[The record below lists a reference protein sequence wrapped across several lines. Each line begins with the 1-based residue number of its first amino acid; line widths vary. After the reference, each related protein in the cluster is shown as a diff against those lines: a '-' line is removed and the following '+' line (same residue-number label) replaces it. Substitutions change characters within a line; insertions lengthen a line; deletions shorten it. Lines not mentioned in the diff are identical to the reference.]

1 MKNIAVVVG
10 LLALSSLFASPAIAQ
25 KYPNQ
30 PVRIV
35 VPYTAGGPVD
45 FVGRSLQQKLQEGW
59 GQTIVFDNRPGASAM
74 IGSSFV
80 ARSAPDGYTLLI
92 GGAQTHAM
100 NVATV
105 KVMMY
110 DPVADFTPISQL
122 TGTSWL
128 LVTHPSLAVKTP
140 SELVELI
147 KKNPGKYSYASS
159 GVGGVAHLGFEIL
172 SSSLGLKLQ
181 HVPYKGTSQ
190 AVNDVVAGHTPMMMG
205 DQSTLLPHVNSGRLI
220 AIAMTGDKR
229 SPHTPTVP
237 TIAES
242 LVPGYNV
249 QSWQGLWGPVGMDP
263 KLAQRLNEDFKKAL
277 QTPEVVAQLRASG
290 YEPVASS
297 IPDFKIFIDSEI
309 KQWTNGAK
317 AAGIEPQ

>member
-1 MKNIAVVVG
+1 MKNVAIAVVLAISA
-10 LLALSSLFASPAIAQ
+10 LLAKPSIAQ

-105 KVMMY
+105 KKMMY

-122 TGTSWL
+122 TGTSWI
-128 LVTHPSLAVKTP
+128 LVTHPSLGVKTP

-147 KKNPGKYSYASS
+147 KVNPGKYSYASS
-159 GVGGVAHLGFEIL
+159 GVGGVAHLGFEML
-172 SSSLGLKLQ
+172 SSSLGLKLA

-190 AVNDVVAGHTPMMMG
+190 AVNDVLAGHTPMMMG
-205 DQSTLLPHVNSGRLI
+205 DQSTLLPHINSGRLI

-229 SPHTPTVP
+229 RRMPLQFRQLP
-237 TIAES
+237 S
-242 LVPGYNV
+242 L
-249 QSWQGLWGPVGMDP
+249 
-263 KLAQRLNEDFKKAL
+263 
-277 QTPEVVAQLRASG
+277 
-290 YEPVASS
+290 
-297 IPDFKIFIDSEI
+297 
-309 KQWTNGAK
+309 
-317 AAGIEPQ
+317 

>member
-1 MKNIAVVVG
+1 MKNVAIAVVLAISS
-10 LLALSSLFASPAIAQ
+10 LLAKPSIAQ

-105 KVMMY
+105 KKMMY

-122 TGTSWL
+122 TGTSWI
-128 LVTHPSLAVKTP
+128 LVTHPSLGVKTP

-147 KKNPGKYSYASS
+147 KVNPGKYSYASS
-159 GVGGVAHLGFEIL
+159 GVGGVAHLGF
-172 SSSLGLKLQ
+172 
-181 HVPYKGTSQ
+181 
-190 AVNDVVAGHTPMMMG
+190 
-205 DQSTLLPHVNSGRLI
+205 DQSTLLPHINSGRLI

-229 SPHTPTVP
+229 SPHAPTVP

-242 LVPGYNV
+242 LVPGYNI

-263 KLAQRLNEDFKKAL
+263 KLAQRLNDDFRKAL
-277 QTPEVVAQLRASG
+277 QTPEVVAQLRSSG

-297 IPDFKIFIDSEI
+297 IADFKKFIESEI
-309 KQWTNGAK
+309 KQWTTGAK
-317 AAGIEPQ
+317 VAGIEPQ

>member
-1 MKNIAVVVG
+1 MKNVAIAVVLAISA
-10 LLALSSLFASPAIAQ
+10 LLAKPSIAQ
-25 KYPNQ
+25 KFPNQ
-30 PVRIV
+30 TVRIV

-105 KVMMY
+105 KKMMY

-122 TGTSWL
+122 TGTSWI
-128 LVTHPSLAVKTP
+128 LVTHPSLGVKTP
-140 SELVELI
+140 SELIELI
-147 KKNPGKYSYASS
+147 KVNPGKYSYASS
-159 GVGGVAHLGFEIL
+159 GVGGVAHLGFEML
-172 SSSLGLKLQ
+172 SSSLGLKLA

-190 AVNDVVAGHTPMMMG
+190 AVNDVLAGHTPMMMG
-205 DQSTLLPHVNSGRLI
+205 DQSTLLPHINSGRLI

-229 SPHTPTVP
+229 SPHAPTVP

-242 LVPGYNV
+242 LVPGYNI

-263 KLAQRLNEDFKKAL
+263 KLAQRLNDDFRKAL
-277 QTPEVVAQLRASG
+277 QTPEVVAQLRSSG

-297 IPDFKIFIDSEI
+297 IADFKKFIDSEI
-309 KQWTNGAK
+309 KQWTTGAK

>member
-1 MKNIAVVVG
+1 MKNVAIAVVLAISS
-10 LLALSSLFASPAIAQ
+10 LLAKPSIAQ
-25 KYPNQ
+25 KFPNQ

-105 KVMMY
+105 KKMMY

-122 TGTSWL
+122 TGTSWI
-128 LVTHPSLAVKTP
+128 LVTHPSLGVKTP

-147 KKNPGKYSYASS
+147 KVNPGKYSYASS
-159 GVGGVAHLGFEIL
+159 GVGGVAHLGFEML
-172 SSSLGLKLQ
+172 SSSLGLKLA

-190 AVNDVVAGHTPMMMG
+190 AVNDVLAGHTPMMMG
-205 DQSTLLPHVNSGRLI
+205 DQSTLLPHINSGRLI

-229 SPHTPTVP
+229 SPHAPTVP

-242 LVPGYNV
+242 LVPGYNI

-263 KLAQRLNEDFKKAL
+263 KLAQRLNDDFRKAL
-277 QTPEVVAQLRASG
+277 QTPEVVAQLRSSG

-297 IPDFKIFIDSEI
+297 IADFKKFIDSEI
-309 KQWTNGAK
+309 KQWTTGAK